1 MSKQATFLEQQNSK
15 LQGDLKHAQTLII
28 DIADQ
33 ERAKYEDKIISLQMN
48 LKIKDEKYQAA
59 KND

>member
-1 MSKQATFLEQQNSK
+1 MSKQAAFFEQQYLK
-15 LQGDLKHAQTLII
+15 LQADLKQAQTLII

-48 LKIKDEKYQAA
+48 LKIKDEKYEAA